1 MSLNVDAGDGSAS
14 KSGAGLAAAPN
25 ALARSPGNR
34 QPMADRETG
43 RISKAALSSV
53 PAAVGIYA
61 MVKARGGGRQL
72 SGHSGSSLVAVKVSL
87 WHSLRADR

>member
-43 RISKAALSSV
+43 RISEAVLSSV
-53 PAAVGIYA
+53 PAAVGVHA
-61 MVKARGGGRQL
+61 MVKTGGAGRQL
-72 SGHSGSSLVAVKVSL
+72 FGHGSSSLVAVKVSL
-87 WHSLRADR
+87 WHS